1 MFNENLQS
9 LKKILS
15 TTFRKNGL
23 FTLSL
28 VGKNYQV
35 CYEAS
40 HYKEERDYA
49 IIKSLAKDK
58 YCIFDVGAN
67 VGTSTLLLAEQNQA
81 SIYAFEAS
89 EYACKIVLQNMIAN
103 KIDNRV
109 TVVNSL
115 IGDKTGEIIPFY
127 WAFSSGGASIFKGR
141 LGHNFL
147 INKVSLTLDDY
158 VRANGL
164 KPDLFKIDVEGAELM
179 VLTGALNTLLNF
191 RPIVFLELHAM
202 ESLPLWQ
209 HAEQVLSFLKK
220 CNYKMIYL
228 KTKEEVVDA
237 SILKGRGRCHVLLHH
252 QDDTMQSIL
261 NQLET
266 AGL

>member
-1 MFNENLQS
+1 MLNENLQS
-9 LKKILS
+9 LKKILL

-23 FTLSL
+23 FNLSL
-28 VGKNYQV
+28 VGKNYKV

-49 IIKSLAKDK
+49 VIKSLAKDK
-58 YCIFDVGAN
+58 CCIFDVGAN

-89 EYACKIVLQNMIAN
+89 EYACKIVLQNMTAN
-103 KIDNRV
+103 KIDKRV
-109 TVVNSL
+109 TVINSL
-115 IGDKTGEIIPFY
+115 VGDKSGEIIPFY

-158 VRANGL
+158 VNANGL

-179 VLTGALNTLLNF
+179 VLTGALNTLQNF

-202 ESLPLWQ
+202 ENLPLWR
-209 HAEQVLSFLKK
+209 HAEQILTFLKK
-220 CNYKMIYL
+220 CSYKMIYL
-228 KTKEEVVDA
+228 KTKTEIMDTTV
-237 SILKGRGRCHVLLHH
+237 LKERGRCHVLLHH
-252 QDDTMQSIL
+252 EDDAMQVIL

-266 AGL
+266 TGL